1 MSHPRELQGA
11 SSAANIETNHHWSQ
25 SIWALNA
32 SVSSVHRAQ
41 GFACFFHLFVRIFPA
56 LSLSAQPSILSSHR
70 QEWQVRNIPEHPR
83 TFFLRNAFWTFL
95 PRDSLKMAWH
105 ESHVRVTTWLFVWI
119 FLLFYFMSIRKLRNM
134 YLGQNS
140 ATNYNDVESMHS
152 ASRRLWTTIV
162 FTSHA
167 QCLYLYTPGSCEG
180 IRVG

>member
-1 MSHPRELQGA
+1 MPCCACNYRIVAEIVNVT
-11 SSAANIETNHHWSQ
+11 SSGTTGCFKCSEYRDQ
-25 SIWALNA
+25 SSLISEHMGFECLCI
-32 SVSSVHRAQ
+32 VSAQ
-41 GFACFFHLFVRIFPA
+41 GTRVCMLFPSFRAHFSCS
-56 LSLSAQPSILSSHR
+56 SLSAQPSILSSHR

-152 ASRRLWTTIV
+152 ASRRL
-162 FTSHA
+162 
-167 QCLYLYTPGSCEG
+167 
-180 IRVG
+180 